1 MPETLPD
8 RNSEMFQQYTALRAF
23 SEGTSK
29 RLVGLI
35 QTPTRPLRE
44 AGIASI
50 NLDLR
55 RYVITSLNKTLI

>member
-1 MPETLPD
+1 
-8 RNSEMFQQYTALRAF
+8 MFQQYTALRAF

-29 RLVGLI
+29 RLVDLI

-50 NLDLR
+50 NLYLR
-55 RYVITSLNKTLI
+55 RYVTTSLNKILI